1 MVMVVLRNKTNTFLV
16 VGSKRFKPYEEA
28 TVIDVNHEI
37 RWAIEHGFLEEVG
50 GEKNPSSSSKLE
62 EELEKLPSK
71 NIEDYFGKHWRAL
84 EREVKEIDD
93 LEFLK
98 QLRDYAVDV
107 NKKTTKNMNP
117 YINVLNKRIKQLELE
132 DKS

>member
-1 MVMVVLRNKTNTFLV
+1 MVVLRNKTNTFLV